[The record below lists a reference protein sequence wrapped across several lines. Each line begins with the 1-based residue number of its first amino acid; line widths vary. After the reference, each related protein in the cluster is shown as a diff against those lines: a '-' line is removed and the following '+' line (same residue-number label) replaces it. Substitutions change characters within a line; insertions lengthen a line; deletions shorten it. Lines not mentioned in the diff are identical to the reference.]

1 MTIPVFPQELRGSGE
16 AGRMSLSFQQVP
28 YIVTSHVFSPPFH
41 FFFSDLESFHDSL
54 LHAMVSISLS
64 IILMPSITNHGTPVL
79 LGELRAESYW
89 ESLDSST
96 SCPLPPSE
104 PITALANVNLF
115 MAWLTLGLF
124 PNPGQVEKGPGTGG
138 QGKGG

>member
-1 MTIPVFPQELRGSGE
+1 
-16 AGRMSLSFQQVP
+16 
-28 YIVTSHVFSPPFH
+28 
-41 FFFSDLESFHDSL
+41 
-54 LHAMVSISLS
+54 MVSISLL

-79 LGELRAESYW
+79 LGELRAGSYW

-104 PITALANVNLF
+104 LITALANVNLF

-124 PNPGQVEKGPGTGG
+124 PNPGQVEKGLGTGG

>member
-1 MTIPVFPQELRGSGE
+1 MTAF
-16 AGRMSLSFQQVP
+16 
-28 YIVTSHVFSPPFH
+28 Y
-41 FFFSDLESFHDSL
+41 
-54 LHAMVSISLS
+54 MVSISLS
-64 IILMPSITNHGTPVL
+64 TILMPSVAKHRTPIL
-79 LGELRAESYW
+79 LGELRAESYRG
-89 ESLDSST
+89 SLDSST

-104 PITALANVNLF
+104 LITALANVSVF